1 MLIVTPIFPYIV
13 VTKLFVSFHAIT
25 LISFMS
31 DVMKREVGLI
41 IREARKRKSLTQKEL
56 AERIGVTKTIITNY
70 EAGRQNLTIDTLQ
83 KVADALGAELKISI
97 V

>member
-1 MLIVTPIFPYIV
+1 
-13 VTKLFVSFHAIT
+13 
-25 LISFMS
+25 MS

>member
-1 MLIVTPIFPYIV
+1 
-13 VTKLFVSFHAIT
+13 
-25 LISFMS
+25 MS
-31 DVMKREVGLI
+31 DDTKKKVGLI
-41 IREARKRKSLTQKEL
+41 LKEARKRKALTQKEL

>member
-1 MLIVTPIFPYIV
+1 
-13 VTKLFVSFHAIT
+13 
-25 LISFMS
+25 
-31 DVMKREVGLI
+31 MKREVGLI